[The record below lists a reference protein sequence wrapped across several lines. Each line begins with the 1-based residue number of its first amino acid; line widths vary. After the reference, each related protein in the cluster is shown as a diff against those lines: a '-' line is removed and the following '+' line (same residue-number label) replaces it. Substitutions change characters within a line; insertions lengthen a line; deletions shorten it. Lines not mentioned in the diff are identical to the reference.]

1 MLLLT
6 GIVAGPLTGFIR
18 PDELFGDLLFPI
30 VSLGVAVILFE
41 GSLTLKLHEIKGLE
55 GVVRNLVTIGAL
67 ITWAI
72 IAVATHY
79 MLAFTWELSFL
90 FGALVVV
97 TGPTVITP
105 LLRTMRPTANLA
117 NILRWEG
124 IIIDPL
130 GALLAVLV
138 YGVIISGQEHQT
150 LLVFSTIVLT
160 GGMICAAGAYAL
172 ATILRRHLMPE
183 YLHNVA
189 TLVLVLGIFTLSNT
203 LQHESGLL
211 AVTVMGMMLANMKH
225 VPMEDILNF
234 KESLTVLLISI
245 LFIVLAARIEFSQFM
260 ELGWASLAVFAVILL
275 IARPATVLASTFGSK
290 LKWQEK
296 ALLSWVAPRG
306 IVAAAVSVLFAL
318 KLEELGFVGAD
329 LLVPMTFMVIIGTV
343 VIQSASAGPLAN
355 WLKVSEPEPRGVL
368 IIGANNVSRA
378 IAKELKELGFRT
390 LLTDTNWEHIRAAR
404 MDGLKTYYGNAVS
417 DHADRH
423 LDLVGIGRLFAM
435 SRRPAL
441 NALACLRYKNEL
453 GVNNVFSLQTPEEKE
468 AKEKQVIARHYTGPR
483 LFGKDITQAKLAS
496 LISKGADIRKTKLS
510 ENFDFTAYRE
520 QYQGK
525 AIPLFAIDK
534 KGNLRVFTSENGVK
548 PDADWTIISL
558 IPAEVLEELK
568 QTDVE
573 KNTSQQKDIDPNK
586 DNMGV

>member
-1 MLLLT
+1 M
-6 GIVAGPLTGFIR
+6 
-18 PDELFGDLLFPI
+18 
-30 VSLGVAVILFE
+30 
-41 GSLTLKLHEIKGLE
+41 
-55 GVVRNLVTIGAL
+55 
-67 ITWAI
+67 
-72 IAVATHY
+72 
-79 MLAFTWELSFL
+79 
-90 FGALVVV
+90 
-97 TGPTVITP
+97 
-105 LLRTMRPTANLA
+105 
-117 NILRWEG
+117 
-124 IIIDPL
+124 
-130 GALLAVLV
+130 
-138 YGVIISGQEHQT
+138 
-150 LLVFSTIVLT
+150 
-160 GGMICAAGAYAL
+160 
-172 ATILRRHLMPE
+172 
-183 YLHNVA
+183 
-189 TLVLVLGIFTLSNT
+189 
-203 LQHESGLL
+203 
-211 AVTVMGMMLANMKH
+211 
-225 VPMEDILNF
+225 
-234 KESLTVLLISI
+234 
-245 LFIVLAARIEFSQFM
+245 
-260 ELGWASLAVFAVILL
+260 
-275 IARPATVLASTFGSK
+275 
-290 LKWQEK
+290 
-296 ALLSWVAPRG
+296 
-306 IVAAAVSVLFAL
+306 FAL

>member
-1 MLLLT
+1 
-6 GIVAGPLTGFIR
+6 
-18 PDELFGDLLFPI
+18 
-30 VSLGVAVILFE
+30 
-41 GSLTLKLHEIKGLE
+41 
-55 GVVRNLVTIGAL
+55 
-67 ITWAI
+67 
-72 IAVATHY
+72 
-79 MLAFTWELSFL
+79 
-90 FGALVVV
+90 
-97 TGPTVITP
+97 
-105 LLRTMRPTANLA
+105 
-117 NILRWEG
+117 
-124 IIIDPL
+124 
-130 GALLAVLV
+130 
-138 YGVIISGQEHQT
+138 
-150 LLVFSTIVLT
+150 
-160 GGMICAAGAYAL
+160 
-172 ATILRRHLMPE
+172 
-183 YLHNVA
+183 
-189 TLVLVLGIFTLSNT
+189 
-203 LQHESGLL
+203 
-211 AVTVMGMMLANMKH
+211 
-225 VPMEDILNF
+225 
-234 KESLTVLLISI
+234 
-245 LFIVLAARIEFSQFM
+245 
-260 ELGWASLAVFAVILL
+260 
-275 IARPATVLASTFGSK
+275 
-290 LKWQEK
+290 
-296 ALLSWVAPRG
+296 
-306 IVAAAVSVLFAL
+306 
-318 KLEELGFVGAD
+318 
-329 LLVPMTFMVIIGTV
+329 MTFMVIIGTV